1 MPSLIDLRR
10 RIRSVKNTQQ
20 ITKAMKMVS
29 AAKLR
34 RAQDRVIAARP
45 YASQMREM
53 LANLIA
59 AAQSDPDASSSP
71 WLIKREMKRVDLVF
85 ITSDKGLAGA
95 FNSNLIKAS
104 QRFIA
109 EHADQAG
116 REVTLTVIGRKGRDY
131 YRRRNGRIL
140 SEHIN
145 ILNRPTFD
153 EAAEVAREI
162 IRRYREGE
170 TDAVFLINNDFKSVM
185 VQKLSVTQLLPLE
198 QEQADQKIQQTDYIY
213 EQSPIDMLDRL
224 MPRYVEVA
232 VFRGMLE
239 TVAAEHA
246 ARMTAMDKAS
256 TNAREVIDTL
266 TLNMNRIRQAAITKE
281 IIEVVSGAAAAAE

>member
-45 YASQMREM
+45 YATAMREM

-71 WLIKREMKRVDLVF
+71 WLTKREPKRVDLIF

-95 FNSNLIKAS
+95 FNSNLIKAA

-109 EHADQAG
+109 EHAG
-116 REVTLTVIGRKGRDY
+116 REITLTLIGRKGRDY
-131 YRRRNGRIL
+131 YRRRNGKIL

-145 ILNRPTFD
+145 ILNRPTFED
-153 EAAEVAREI
+153 ASEVAKEI
-162 IRRYREGE
+162 IRRYRDGE

-185 VQKLSVTQLLPLE
+185 VQKLSVMQLLPLE
-198 QEQADQKIQQTDYIY
+198 QEQAEKKEQQTDYIY
-213 EQSPIDMLDRL
+213 EQSPIAMLDSL
-224 MPRYVEVA
+224 MPRYVQIA

-256 TNAREVIDTL
+256 SNAKDVIDSL